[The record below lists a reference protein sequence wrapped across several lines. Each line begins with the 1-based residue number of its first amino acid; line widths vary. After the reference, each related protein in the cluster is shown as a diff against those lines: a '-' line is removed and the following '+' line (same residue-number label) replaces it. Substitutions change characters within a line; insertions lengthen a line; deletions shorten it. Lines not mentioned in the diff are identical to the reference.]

1 MENIELT
8 TYQKFKRTLYFSIKR
23 FFDILFSLIGIA
35 LLIPVSIIIK
45 LIYLCSGDTSS
56 IFYAHKRVGKNGK
69 IFKLYKYRTMVPNA
83 DEVLKDLLKDKKLNA
98 EYNRN
103 KKLKNDPRITK
114 VGKILRKFSIDEMPQ
129 FINIFLGDMSLI
141 GNRPYL
147 PREKKDMGKYFDD
160 IVSTKP
166 GLTGYWQT
174 SGRND
179 VSFKR
184 RLELEKEYSQKACL
198 SMDLKIFF
206 KTFKVVLL
214 GKGAK

>member
-83 DEVLKDLLKDKKLNA
+83 DEVLKKLLKHL
-98 EYNRN
+98 
-103 KKLKNDPRITK
+103 
-114 VGKILRKFSIDEMPQ
+114 
-129 FINIFLGDMSLI
+129 
-141 GNRPYL
+141 
-147 PREKKDMGKYFDD
+147 
-160 IVSTKP
+160 
-166 GLTGYWQT
+166 
-174 SGRND
+174 
-179 VSFKR
+179 
-184 RLELEKEYSQKACL
+184 
-198 SMDLKIFF
+198 
-206 KTFKVVLL
+206 
-214 GKGAK
+214 